1 MDASQQGT
9 AVGQDLAGAGAVEAP
24 SDEIVAYVIEE
35 APPNGVTTGPENT
48 PPSPPSP
55 PHQAAPGGD
64 GGRGSATTSANGGD
78 GGGDG
83 NDGDG
88 AKMTLYEHIAEL
100 RTRLF
105 ICVVA
110 IVVTAIAGWFLYNP
124 VLKFMTESY
133 HSFCHH
139 HPGRTVSCNLLARTP
154 TEGFLTRLQLAFYI
168 GIVLAAPVWIWEL
181 WRFITPGLKKNE
193 KRYALPYLFAAVSLF
208 SMGVALAVL
217 VWPKALNWLISVGG
231 TNVSTAYS
239 ISSYVNLYTLVCL
252 VFGAVFLYP
261 IIVVSLM
268 ITGVVPTAKW
278 RKWRRPAIVVLC
290 AVAAIVTPSNDP
302 FTFAGMA
309 VPMIVFYELSI
320 ILGRLLKK

>member
-1 MDASQQGT
+1 MDAGEQGM
-9 AVGQDLAGAGAVEAP
+9 AVGQDQGAAGAAAKA
-24 SDEIVAYVIEE
+24 SDEFIAYVVED
-35 APPNGVTTGPENT
+35 APPNGVTAGADDGPH
-48 PPSPPSP
+48 SVS
-55 PHQAAPGGD
+55 APGGD
-64 GGRGSATTSANGGD
+64 GGGGSATTVAD
-78 GGGDG
+78 GGEGRG
-83 NDGDG
+83 DGDG
-88 AKMTLYEHIAEL
+88 ARMTLYEHIAEL
-100 RTRLF
+100 RTRIF

-110 IVVTAIAGWFLYNP
+110 IVVTAIAGWFLYSP
-124 VLKFMTESY
+124 VLRFMTESY
-133 HSFCHH
+133 RSFCHH

-154 TEGFLTRLQLAFYI
+154 TEGFLTRLQLSFYI
-168 GIVLAAPVWIWEL
+168 GIILAGPVWMWEL

-193 KRYALPYLFAAVSLF
+193 KRYAVPYLVAAVGLF
-208 SMGVALAVL
+208 TFGVALAVL

-268 ITGVVPTAKW
+268 ISGVVPTAKW

-320 ILGRLLKK
+320 LLGRLLKK

>member
-1 MDASQQGT
+1 MDAREQGT
-9 AVGQDLAGAGAVEAP
+9 ALSQDQGGAGAAAALAAN
-24 SDEIVAYVIEE
+24 DEFVAYVIDEP
-35 APPNGVTTGPENT
+35 PPNG
-48 PPSPPSP
+48 
-55 PHQAAPGGD
+55 
-64 GGRGSATTSANGGD
+64 ATTVAADGPPGPSAPSGD
-78 GGGDG
+78 GGGGAGTAAAAAGAADSG
-83 NDGDG
+83 DSRGDGDG
-88 AKMTLYEHIAEL
+88 AHMSLYEHIAEL
-100 RTRLF
+100 RTRMF

-110 IVVTAIAGWFLYNP
+110 IVVTAIAGWFLYSP

-139 HPGRTVSCNLLARTP
+139 HPGRTVSCNLLARAP
-154 TEGFLTRLQLAFYI
+154 TEGFLTRLQLSFYI
-168 GIVLAAPVWIWEL
+168 GVALAAPVWMWEL

-193 KRYALPYLFAAVSLF
+193 KRYAVPFLLSALTLF

-217 VWPKALNWLISVGG
+217 VWPKALAWLISVGG

-239 ISSYVNLYTLVCL
+239 ISSYVNLYTLICL

-268 ITGVVPTAKW
+268 ISGVVPTAKW

-309 VPMIVFYELSI
+309 VPMIIFYEGSI
-320 ILGRLLKK
+320 IVGRLLKK